1 MRRGELSNVFR
12 PFTFDFFL
20 VTHLVTQEIGSE
32 TPIEKF
38 QYHSLIFDKL
48 SKPTRKGNF
57 IPSLGPENFAPNSSR
72 FFVRKEFRRKPK
84 GPPVKQGLETTMA
97 RLHPSQ
103 SQFKRGDGMTYLS
116 SSWVTITQLNAIVVI
131 DLRIQFL
138 VVTLAF
144 MLWIVR
150 TKP

>member
-1 MRRGELSNVFR
+1 MFSDLLHSI
-12 PFTFDFFL
+12 FFL
-20 VTHLVTQEIGSE
+20 VTQKIRSE
-32 TPIEKF
+32 TSIENF
-38 QYHSLIFDKL
+38 QYRSLIFNKL

>member
-1 MRRGELSNVFR
+1 MGWGGANSPMFSDLLHSI
-12 PFTFDFFL
+12 FFL
-20 VTHLVTQEIGSE
+20 VTQKIRSE
-32 TPIEKF
+32 TSIENF
-38 QYHSLIFDKL
+38 QYRSLIFNKL
-48 SKPTRKGNF
+48 SKPNEKREFLSMPWLWK
-57 IPSLGPENFAPNSSR
+57 LCAE
-72 FFVRKEFRRKPK
+72 FFKIFRTKRISAKAERA
-84 GPPVKQGLETTMA
+84 PVKQGLETTMA

>member
-1 MRRGELSNVFR
+1 M
-12 PFTFDFFL
+12 
-20 VTHLVTQEIGSE
+20 
-32 TPIEKF
+32 
-38 QYHSLIFDKL
+38 
-48 SKPTRKGNF
+48 
-57 IPSLGPENFAPNSSR
+57 
-72 FFVRKEFRRKPK
+72 
-84 GPPVKQGLETTMA
+84 KQGLETTMA